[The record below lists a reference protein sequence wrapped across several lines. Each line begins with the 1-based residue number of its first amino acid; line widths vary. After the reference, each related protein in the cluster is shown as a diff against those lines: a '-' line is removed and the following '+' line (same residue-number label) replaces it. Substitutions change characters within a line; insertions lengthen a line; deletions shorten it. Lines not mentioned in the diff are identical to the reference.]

1 MTEPRPAATAPTST
15 PQPSAETLREG
26 YWFSIPLDGERV
38 ALACLSRVA
47 PGRGVGFGYF
57 YGPFPRSAPVADLV
71 GGLRPGDAAL
81 RARFSTD
88 ALEDNRWVLVKS
100 DPNFSRSAWPLPRAR
115 AGLRSDAVYDDDTL
129 ELQQIVPSSED
140 AGGERLDEDTFWGS
154 EALENVLRA
163 RATPAT

>member
-1 MTEPRPAATAPTST
+1 MTGPEPAATGRTST
-15 PQPSAETLREG
+15 PQPSAEMLREG
-26 YWFSIPLDGERV
+26 YWFSIPLDGGRV
-38 ALACLSRVA
+38 ALACLARVA
-47 PGRGVGFGYF
+47 TSRGVGFGYF
-57 YGPFPRSAPVADLV
+57 YWPFSRTAPVAGLV

-88 ALEDNRWVLVKS
+88 ALEDNRWVLVTS

-129 ELQQIVPSSED
+129 ELKEIVPSSED

-154 EALENVLRA
+154 EALENLLRA
-163 RATPAT
+163 RDKPAS